1 MKAELILHN
10 AKIYTLD
17 PTRPWAEAVACAN
30 GRIIAVGR
38 NEEIKALAR
47 LKTKLVDAQQQLV
60 LPGLIDAHVHLL
72 QYAIRRHQVNLF
84 GVSDVDG
91 VREKVRQ
98 AVAGAS
104 PGQWIQGWGWDE
116 RLWASPP
123 HRHQLDDIAPHNPVV
138 LARMDMHTWWVNS
151 AALAQAG
158 ISAHT
163 PNPPDSYIERDATG
177 EPTGL
182 LREWNAIR
190 LVEQYIVLP
199 DGEMLEIW
207 LREAVAAANRF
218 GLTGIHDQR
227 VEQEGELS
235 LQLFQALNRQG
246 QLNLRVH
253 HHLAANY
260 LAQAMT
266 LGLQAGFGD
275 DRLWL
280 GHVKTFADG
289 TMGSRTALMLEPFE
303 GEKNNR
309 GIAVTSVE
317 RLRQLARQANQIGFP
332 LSVHAIGDRAVR
344 EVISILGENPPENS
358 NFTSGLPHRIEHVQL
373 IHPDDLPRLGRAN
386 IFASVQPVHLLTDW
400 PTADR
405 VWGQRTRYTYAFRS
419 LLEHGTQLAFGSD
432 APVAPLN
439 PMLGI
444 YAAVT
449 RQDEQGQPAKGW
461 YPEERLT
468 VAEAIYGYTLGPAKL
483 AGKQHRQGSISSGK
497 WADMIVLSR
506 NILEIPPNELA
517 EVAVKLTI
525 FDGRVVY
532 QAE

>member
-1 MKAELILHN
+1 MNADLILHN

-17 PTRPWAEAVACAN
+17 PIQPWAEAAACAN
-30 GRIIAVGR
+30 GRVIAVGR
-38 NEEIKALAR
+38 NEEIKTLVGP
-47 LKTKLVDAQQQLV
+47 KTKLVDAQRQLA

-84 GVSDVDG
+84 GVRDFAA
-91 VREKVRQ
+91 VRRSIREAVAKVR
-98 AVAGAS
+98 

-116 RLWASPP
+116 NLWGVQPT
-123 HRHQLDDIAPHNPVV
+123 RHQLDDLAPHNPVA

-163 PNPPDSYIERDATG
+163 PNPPDSQIEREATG

-190 LVEQYIVLP
+190 LVERHILLLDEKV
-199 DGEMLEIW
+199 LEIW
-207 LREAVAAANRF
+207 LREAIAAANQF

-227 VEQEGELS
+227 VEQEGEQS
-235 LQLFQALNRQG
+235 LRLFQALNRQG

-253 HHLAANY
+253 HHLAADY
-260 LAQAMT
+260 LAEAAT
-266 LGLQAGFGD
+266 LGLQAGLGN

-303 GEKNNR
+303 GERDNW
-309 GIAVTSVE
+309 GITVTSAE
-317 RLRQLARQANQIGFP
+317 RLKQLARQANQIGFP

-344 EVISILGENPPENS
+344 EVISILDENPPGDS
-358 NFTSGLPHRIEHVQL
+358 NCTPGLPHRIEHVQL
-373 IHPDDLPRLGRAN
+373 IHPADLPRLGRSN

-405 VWGQRTRYTYAFRS
+405 VWGQRARYTYAFRS
-419 LLEHGTQLAFGSD
+419 LLDHGVRLAFGSD

-439 PMLGI
+439 PMPGI

-449 RQDEQGQPAKGW
+449 RQDEQGQPAQGW

-468 VAEAIYGYTLGPAKL
+468 VAEAIHGYTIGPAML
-483 AGKQHRQGSISSGK
+483 AGKQAVQGSISPGK

-506 NILEIPPNELA
+506 NIFEIPPHELA
-517 EVAVKLTI
+517 EATVKLTI
-525 FDGRVVY
+525 FAGQVVY
-532 QAE
+532 RIE